1 MATVSPQNSPTEP
14 FDFDQEV
21 CSLVLDTAPRL
32 FAVVQEFAL
41 DDGWRDA
48 EVAAWGIA
56 YEDGRVDVISVDG
69 VRRFSLPS
77 PERAT
82 WHFARLAAD
91 ARAGGEAGVTARL
104 VWLTPS
110 RAATF
115 DAAEAA

>member
-1 MATVSPQNSPTEP
+1 MATVSPQNSVSEP

-21 CSLVLDTAPRL
+21 RSLVLDTAPRL

-48 EVAAWGIA
+48 EVAAWGTA

-69 VRRFSLPS
+69 LRRLSLAS
-77 PERAT
+77 PARAI
-82 WHFARLAAD
+82 WYFARRD
-91 ARAGGEAGVTARL
+91 GVTARL

-110 RAATF
+110 RTATF
-115 DAAEAA
+115 DVAEAA

>member
-1 MATVSPQNSPTEP
+1 MVTVSPDQTAPEP

-21 CSLVLDTAPRL
+21 CALVLDTAPRL

-48 EVAAWGIA
+48 EVAAWGMA
-56 YEDGRVDVISVDG
+56 YEDGRADVTSVDG
-69 VRRFSLPS
+69 RRRFSLPS
-77 PERAT
+77 PARAT
-82 WHFARLAAD
+82 RHFALL
-91 ARAGGEAGVTARL
+91 EGVTARL

-115 DAAEAA
+115 DPAEAA

>member
-1 MATVSPQNSPTEP
+1 MR
-14 FDFDQEV
+14 
-21 CSLVLDTAPRL
+21 SLVLDTAPRL

-48 EVAAWGIA
+48 EVAAWGLA

-69 VRRFSLPS
+69 TRRFSLPS

-82 WHFARLAAD
+82 WHFARMD
-91 ARAGGEAGVTARL
+91 GVTARL